1 MAQAGQLPPPPPPP
15 QNLQYGSRR
24 SAYNIVLGAPN
35 DANGLQY
42 QAGTINATVGPDRVR
57 DEVYRHLDIT
67 SSLLNEARTINALV
81 DPTRFFRAKAED
93 KLRIAEFAVNTF
105 VEQVQFELSL
115 GYTVEDARKSGF
127 AAAKQ
132 TYDRYMK
139 QHDERYPKNITEK
152 IATKLLG
159 RT

>member
-1 MAQAGQLPPPPPPP
+1 MAQNIPPPPPAP
-15 QNLQYGSRR
+15 QDLEYGRNS
-24 SAYNIVLGAPN
+24 SAYNTVLGAPN
-35 DANGLQY
+35 TVTGLQY
-42 QAGTINATVGPDRVR
+42 QAGTLNATLRGANRVR

-81 DPTRFFRAKAED
+81 NPTQFFRAKAED
-93 KLRIAEFAVNTF
+93 KLRIAEFAVNTY
-105 VEQVQFELSL
+105 VEQVEFELSL

-159 RT
+159 RA